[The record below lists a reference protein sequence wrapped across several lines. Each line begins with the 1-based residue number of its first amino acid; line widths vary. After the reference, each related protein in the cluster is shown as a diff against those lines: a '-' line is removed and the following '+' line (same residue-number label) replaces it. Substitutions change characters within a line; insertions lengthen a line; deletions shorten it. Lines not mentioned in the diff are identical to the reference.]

1 MSNGKIQV
9 VTGVQRR
16 RRFSPSEKKAMVDET
31 NEPGCSISVV
41 ARRNNITPSL
51 LFRWKRMMEDGALTG
66 VGAEEAVVPL
76 SQFRDLQNRLR
87 QLERLLGRKTVEVE
101 ILKEA
106 VQLGREKKLISRQ
119 PLLGLD
125 DFT

>member
-1 MSNGKIQV
+1 
-9 VTGVQRR
+9 
-16 RRFSPSEKKAMVDET
+16 MVDET

-66 VGAEEAVVPL
+66 VGAEEAVAPL
-76 SQFRDLQNRLR
+76 SQFRDLQNRIR

-106 VQLGREKKLISRQ
+106 VHLGREKILISRQ
-119 PLLGLD
+119 PLPGLE

>member
-51 LFRWKRMMEDGALTG
+51 LFRWKRMMEDGAL
-66 VGAEEAVVPL
+66 
-76 SQFRDLQNRLR
+76 
-87 QLERLLGRKTVEVE
+87 LGS
-101 ILKEA
+101 A
-106 VQLGREKKLISRQ
+106 QKK
-119 PLLGLD
+119 PWCH
-125 DFT
+125 